1 VAALAVY
8 TVSYRPRYDP
18 PVNEPAFARMWE
30 FGGRWYARLD
40 APAFIEV
47 TGITRERCLEELRKV
62 TGDDV
67 TLSVEVTPALAGVA
81 ECAEIMGWDKRRVI
95 TYVDRGSFPEPL
107 TALAAGRIWRREDV
121 EAFARSWHARRRR
134 SARS

>member
-1 VAALAVY
+1 VY
-8 TVSYRPRYDP
+8 TVSYRPIYDP
-18 PVNEPAFARMWE
+18 PVDEPAFARMWE

-95 TYVDRGSFPEPL
+95 TYIDRGHFPEPI
-107 TALAAGRIWRREDV
+107 ASLAGGRIWLREDV
-121 EAFARSWHARRRR
+121 ESYAEDWQARHPKVAAR
-134 SARS
+134 